1 MVSKASS
8 RVEKGRKLFVCYSAW
23 GRQRKLHMI
32 VKAHVVNLQH
42 VSCIVRLSVHST
54 FEPRR
59 IR

>member
-32 VKAHVVNLQH
+32 VKAHV
-42 VSCIVRLSVHST
+42 SCIVRLSVHST